1 MFGLSLAIFRAH
13 ETKLFI
19 AASEKGQVTMEPE
32 SLANLLKLFR
42 AAHVLFQLLSEYAAE
57 IRPASRPAGRPPRC
71 AKAATERAEYFP
83 GRIPAPPDSGNWTMG
98 SMFLGHL
105 NAKIVN

>member
-1 MFGLSLAIFRAH
+1 VFGLSLAIFRAH

-19 AASEKGQVTMEPE
+19 AVSEKGQTIMEPE

-57 IRPASRPAGRPPRC
+57 IRPASEPAGRLPRC
-71 AKAATERAEYFP
+71 AKAATERAEYLP
-83 GRIPAPPDSGNWTMG
+83 ERILAPPDSGNQPMG
-98 SMFLGHL
+98 SLFLGHMMP
-105 NAKIVN
+105 KT

>member
-19 AASEKGQVTMEPE
+19 AVSVKGQAIMDPE

-42 AAHVLFQLLSEYAAE
+42 AAQVLFQLLSEYAAE
-57 IRPASRPAGRPPRC
+57 IRPASKPAGRHPRC

-83 GRIPAPPDSGNWTMG
+83 DWILVPPGSGNQPNG
-98 SMFLGHL
+98 ISVF
-105 NAKIVN
+105 